1 MKSNNTLFLLEHSSQ
16 SFLIFSQDSP
26 SINKPILRWYQ
37 KVMIYVTV
45 AKNLILNPN
54 MLISHC
60 QLVRVECWWFI
71 SDDAISVVLNQKAV
85 DSIVSFCRCSCCV
98 LLRVFRSRARCCI
111 KHSLILKP
119 NMLISHRQLVRVEC
133 WLFISDDAISVVLQH
148 KAVVSIVSFCCC
160 SRCTFTYF

>member
-1 MKSNNTLFLLEHSSQ
+1 MKYGNQNHVFGAQLSALFWVLAKTHPVKQTIILDDSFYQNSDDFCDCCKKHS
-16 SFLIFSQDSP
+16 
-26 SINKPILRWYQ
+26 
-37 KVMIYVTV
+37 
-45 AKNLILNPN
+45 LILNPN

-133 WLFISDDAISVVLQH
+133 WLFRSQWQKTSTSGMLYL
-148 KAVVSIVSFCCC
+148 
-160 SRCTFTYF
+160 CTCNHFWSSK